1 MNDFLR
7 SIAPTVASALLGPL
21 GGAAVA
27 AIGEIIGIDKAT
39 QKDIGDAISGGSLTP
54 EQVGKLR
61 ELELKYQA
69 DEKERGFRYA
79 DLEFRDKADA
89 RATAKDGG
97 MLGWLFG
104 LSVLLIILTI
114 GTEIAVLRWGYPE
127 SLPDV
132 VVGRILG
139 LLDAIAM
146 MVLSFWYGTSHSS
159 AIKNGLITKV
169 AEGR

>member
-39 QKDIGDAISGGSLTP
+39 QKDIGDAIQGGSLTP

-61 ELELKYQA
+61 QLELQYQA

-79 DLEFRDKADA
+79 DLEFRDRDSARKAA
-89 RATAKDGG
+89 VDGG
-97 MLGWLFG
+97 MLGHLFW
-104 LSVLLIILTI
+104 LSVIVLALTF
-114 GTEIAVLRWGYPE
+114 GTEVFVLFNGYPD
-127 SLPDV
+127 SLPEM
-132 VVGRILG
+132 VVGRVLG
-139 LLDAIAM
+139 FLEATSVM
-146 MVLSFWYGTSHSS
+146 TLSYWFGTSHSS